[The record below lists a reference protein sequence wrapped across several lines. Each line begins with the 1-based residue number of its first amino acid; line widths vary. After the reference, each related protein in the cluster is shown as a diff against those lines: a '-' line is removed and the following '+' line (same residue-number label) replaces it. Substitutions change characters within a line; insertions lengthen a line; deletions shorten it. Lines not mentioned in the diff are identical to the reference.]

1 MWYVP
6 DDLMGAAFDHNHSA
20 IGWNKKGKVVFTFA
34 RRGDALDC
42 HFAADKKALRYI
54 REAISDF
61 IAWVRKNIL
70 WCKMIIA
77 ATGPKSAVERILKS
91 IKFNFV
97 INHDDCAIYARF
109 I

>member
-6 DDLMGAAFDHNHSA
+6 DDLMGAAFDHNHTA

-34 RRGDALDC
+34 RRGEALDC
-42 HFAADKKALRYI
+42 HFAADKKALRHI

-61 IAWVRKNIL
+61 IAWVRKNIT

-77 ATGPKSAVERILKS
+77 AINRRSVVKTVTKLN
-91 IKFNFV
+91 FNYV
-97 INHDDCAIYARF
+97 TELDGHSIYARY